1 MMTLSPKSLHFS
13 EITTYFQCSPFIPLG
28 LWFYDVL
35 SGYRIATLL
44 ELALISSWK
53 FWWVISFLLKI
64 FVRINWIAET
74 RLIFVWIYFQ
84 GCQSLNFLHGLIFKN
99 EFKFSFWIFHVTSQ
113 GCVVKESYLTL
124 LSVVV

>member
-1 MMTLSPKSLHFS
+1 MTLSPKSLHFS
-13 EITTYFQCSPFIPLG
+13 EITTYFQCFPFIPLG
-28 LWFYDVL
+28 LWFSDVL

-53 FWWVISFLLKI
+53 FWRVISFLSKS

-74 RLIFVWIYFQ
+74 RLIFAWIYFQ
-84 GCQSLNFLHGLIFKN
+84 GCQSLNFLHGLIFEN

-113 GCVVKESYLTL
+113 GSVVKESYLTL